1 MATFGGTIK
10 LTGEGEYK
18 NAISNCINSLKNMS
32 TALKGQI
39 NDFNNSNNSM
49 KKSAASQK
57 ELSDS
62 IKKQEQAIG
71 SAKSK
76 YADLNVV

>member
-1 MATFGGTIK
+1 MSTFGGSIK

-18 NAISNCINSLKNMS
+18 NAINNCINSLKNMS

-39 NDFNNSNNSM
+39 NDFNNSNNTM
-49 KKSAASQK
+49 KKSATSQK

-62 IKKQEQAIG
+62 IKKQEQAGRSG
-71 SAKSK
+71 SC
-76 YADLNVV
+76 L